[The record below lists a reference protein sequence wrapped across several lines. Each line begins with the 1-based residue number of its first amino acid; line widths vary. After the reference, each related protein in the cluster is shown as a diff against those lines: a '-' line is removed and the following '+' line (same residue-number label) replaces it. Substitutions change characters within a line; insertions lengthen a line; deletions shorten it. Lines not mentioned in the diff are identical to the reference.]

1 MVMIQIAEGSMGAE
15 SSCFAGTTAEFRRVL
30 CSLGANIEPMARG
43 AVTPGLRRVM
53 LGCPYE
59 RWTATIGPL
68 PAVVEHF
75 APGGGV
81 AFQTWEYRC
90 DDGLIRCIGRKHGF
104 GNGGQFI
111 SVRAVDFR
119 VQQSFS
125 ESPEHF
131 FLA

>member
-1 MVMIQIAEGSMGAE
+1 MIQIAGGNRGAG
-15 SSCFAGTTAEFRRVL
+15 SSCFAGTSADFRRAL
-30 CSLGANIEPMARG
+30 CSLGAKIEPTARG

-59 RWTATIGPL
+59 RWSAVIGPL
-68 PAVVEHF
+68 PLVVEHF

-90 DDGLIRCIGRKHGF
+90 DDGLIRCIGRKHGVDD
-104 GNGGQFI
+104 GAQFI

-119 VQQSFS
+119 AESSFS
-125 ESPEHF
+125 ESPDA
-131 FLA
+131 FLYS